1 MSGIFNHP
9 KMPLIAG
16 GMTLALLGGGMYLS
30 VQEEQTPVTVARVQA
45 PLASPARKAPIQAAV
60 TPAPKAQ
67 DLPLPDAA
75 SGAPAS
81 ANISQT
87 DAAAPAAPS
96 AALPKPSEASPTPG
110 SALMASNVQ
119 GSGSVNN
126 VAVANTPTSRVAP
139 PQAITPSVPVAIAA
153 EAKLESAVSPT
164 IAPINTVAPRKLPV
178 KPKPIKRVAAPKL
191 PAVVEA
197 PAVTAEIRKEP
208 VHAEVLR
215 QQALTLAA
223 LQSKATQN
231 TQRNAAV
238 PENKTSDYTEIHAAT
253 STPNL
258 TAPTKQ
264 GAEAV
269 SGPSLLTTSGG
280 KAWIRVSATRTVVV
294 KVGDEVPGMGK
305 VLTVTSADVVTEKG
319 KLLIAKE

>member
-16 GMTLALLGGGMYLS
+16 GLTLALLGGGMYLS
-30 VQEEQTPVTVARVQA
+30 VQEEQTPVTVASAQA
-45 PLASPARKAPIQAAV
+45 PLTSQNRKVANQAAIL
-60 TPAPKAQ
+60 PPKAQ
-67 DLPLPDAA
+67 ELPLADGKPA
-75 SGAPAS
+75 APAS
-81 ANISQT
+81 AVIPPA
-87 DAAAPAAPS
+87 DAPA
-96 AALPKPSEASPTPG
+96 LPQPSEAALQTP
-110 SALMASNVQ
+110 
-119 GSGSVNN
+119 
-126 VAVANTPTSRVAP
+126 VAVRMTSDAKGGGDVISVAVVNTPSARVVP
-139 PQAITPSVPVAIAA
+139 PSVAAPIAPVTSFV
-153 EAKLESAVSPT
+153 ETKLERAVNPPLAALT
-164 IAPINTVAPRKLPV
+164 PIVPRKSPV
-178 KPKPIKRVAAPKL
+178 KPRPIKRVVTQKIPT
-191 PAVVEA
+191 VVET
-197 PAVTAEIRKEP
+197 PAIPAEIRKEP

-223 LQSKATQN
+223 QQPAKSTQS

-238 PENKTSDYTEIHAAT
+238 PENKTSDYTEIHAST

-264 GAEAV
+264 GTEVA

-294 KVGDEVPGMGK
+294 KVGDDVPGMGK